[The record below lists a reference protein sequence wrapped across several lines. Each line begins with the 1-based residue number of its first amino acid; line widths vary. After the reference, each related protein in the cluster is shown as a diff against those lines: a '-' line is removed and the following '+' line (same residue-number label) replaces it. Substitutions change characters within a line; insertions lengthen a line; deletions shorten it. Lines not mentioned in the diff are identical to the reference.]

1 HSKER
6 SVDIPF
12 PQQGPDGNIV
22 PITTNLEDNASRPE
36 DSDEVAKRLVDGR
49 RAINESEE
57 LLLAGVYQRELMD
70 HRLPGPILAVAVEV
84 FDLPPGG
91 RGKLIEDRLRH
102 VRLCDR
108 PIEIAEDRALGGHV
122 LIVLV
127 RCADSRPFSPRF
139 EVRPLRRGQ
148 SINAKSHAPELEPCD
163 LEIESGGDRI
173 HAGPERGGVVREIAG
188 GDRLDW

>member
-1 HSKER
+1 N
-6 SVDIPF
+6 VDVPF
-12 PQQGPDGNIV
+12 PKEVPDVEIE
-22 PITTNLEDNASRPE
+22 PFAHNLEDNASRPAE
-36 DSDEVAKRLVDGR
+36 RDEVAKRFVDGS

-57 LLLAGVYQRELMD
+57 LRLAGVYQRELLG
-70 HRLPGPILAVAVEV
+70 HQLSGPYLAVTVEV
-84 FDLPPGG
+84 FDFPPGG

-108 PIEIAEDRALGGHV
+108 PIEIAEDRALGGHA
-122 LIVLV
+122 LIVPV

-148 SINAKSHAPELEPCD
+148 SIDAKAHAPELEPCD

-188 GDRLDW
+188 GDRLDCE